1 MSSPNCSRAL
11 LTGSGVEELLPGIR
25 VILTDENGNQMNL
38 FNFSDAGQKEGDA
51 Q

>member
-1 MSSPNCSRAL
+1 MYYE
-11 LTGSGVEELLPGIR
+11 TMEELLPGIR

>member
-1 MSSPNCSRAL
+1 MMKLCFTRVP
-11 LTGSGVEELLPGIR
+11 EELLPGIR